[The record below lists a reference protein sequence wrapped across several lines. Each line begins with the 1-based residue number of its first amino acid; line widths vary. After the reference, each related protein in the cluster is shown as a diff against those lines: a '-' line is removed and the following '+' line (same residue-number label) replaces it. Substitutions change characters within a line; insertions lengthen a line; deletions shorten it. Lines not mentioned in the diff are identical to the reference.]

1 MLPLAASSNVA
12 WAASGS
18 HGNGTSVF
26 ASNVMVPPKLCRAER
41 QPLHVSA
48 LFCHSVSGKAREY
61 ICIPFN

>member
-26 ASNVMVPPKLCRAER
+26 ASNVMVPPSSAAQSANHCTCQLYFVTAYPVKL
-41 QPLHVSA
+41 
-48 LFCHSVSGKAREY
+48 
-61 ICIPFN
+61 